1 MSVPQDRELVSM
13 HMLGPVL
20 WGPLLRHGTVE
31 RAKSGGVFDEFFI
44 KVKKQLVT

>member
-31 RAKSGGVFDEFFI
+31 RAKSGVFVEFFI